1 MSNFADRLTDAIER
15 KNSCVVVGL
24 DPRPDALP
32 PDLRNQA
39 QESKT
44 AAAEAV
50 LEFNR
55 QVIAAVAPHAVAVKP
70 QAAFYEALGWPGYRA
85 FGETVRFAQEKGL
98 LVISDVKRG
107 DVGSTAEAYAR
118 AHLEEFGADAVT
130 LNPYLGGD
138 SIAPFLDYVDRGKGV
153 FILVKTSNPSSVE
166 VQDLDAGGRKL
177 FQRVAELVER
187 WGEPHRGRSGF
198 SAVGAVVGAT
208 FPEAAAELRER
219 MPHAVFLVP
228 GYGAQG
234 GAAEDCRP
242 CFDSRGLGAVVNSS
256 RGIIF
261 AFAKD
266 RTSRWQDA
274 VAEAARRMK
283 DDLQRVRGGK
293 AT

>member
-1 MSNFADRLTDAIER
+1 MSNFADRLAEAIDR
-15 KNSCVVVGL
+15 KASCVVVGL
-24 DPRPDALP
+24 DPRVDALP
-32 PDLRNQA
+32 PDLLARARQ
-39 QESKT
+39 SKDD
-44 AAAEAV
+44 AADAV

-70 QAAFYEALGWPGYRA
+70 QAAFYEALGQPGFRV
-85 FGETVRFAQEKGL
+85 FGETIRHAQQEGL

-118 AHLEEFGADAVT
+118 AHLEEFDADAVT

-138 SIAPFLDYVDRGKGV
+138 SIAPFLDYADRGKGV
-153 FILVKTSNPSSVE
+153 FVLVKTSNPSSVE
-166 VQDLDAGGRKL
+166 VQDLEAGDKKL
-177 FQRVAELVER
+177 YQRVAELVEQ

-219 MPHAVFLVP
+219 MPHTIFLVP

-234 GAAEDCRP
+234 GGAEDCRA
-242 CFDSRGLGAVVNSS
+242 CFDKRGYGTVVNSS

-261 AFAKD
+261 AYAKD
-266 RTSRWQDA
+266 KTPRWQDA

-283 DDLQRVRGGK
+283 DDLERVRRGK